1 MKQEQRKILIYLQNN
16 TFFNRNNFIRLS
28 SHNSEKPGTQNLI
41 RRDINDLKQ
50 VQEKLVQSQ
59 EKIVQGQDMIITELR
74 KMRFS
79 IDNLAREVGRLAQ
92 INNKRNNSKKNSLN
106 QNLNSDFSKH
116 SSGPAIYGRRNKAK
130 NNNKK
135 EDNTEQVKEI
145 PKPKVNQITT
155 FKYFKIN
162 LNEFNYMLQELRYV
176 LGFTNIYFFKLFNV

>member
-16 TFFNRNNFIRLS
+16 TFSNRNNSIRLS

-41 RRDINDLKQ
+41 RRDINDLKQVHEELVQ

-145 PKPKVNQITT
+145 PKPKVNQITN
-155 FKYFKIN
+155 FKYYCKVS
-162 LNEFNYMLQELRYV
+162 RK
-176 LGFTNIYFFKLFNV
+176 TK